1 MREEKRPKNNY
12 RNKNTRRKS
21 SCEWRWN
28 LKITCVIHFV
38 DNIFGSWNFCLFSPC
53 YCLFQKRK
61 MFLDQVEKQKKELGK
76 CRVCFVSLWYKWKVG
91 NHILVSVV
99 DLHDKIMILQQ
110 SPMLQE
116 NCYCFQCLLDLLF
129 FVSVNVHIDSLLTKV
144 KLVFQTIKCINVRLM
159 WICWM
164 P

>member
-1 MREEKRPKNNY
+1 MVFMLVIIGFHWPIKTMPRGIDTVPKSARPSVPPSYCLPPHPTLHPQVLKEDSVFLLKPVCIILSKSLGNTSLVFERERMREEKRPKNNY

-76 CRVCFVSLWYKWKVG
+76 CRVCFVSL
-91 NHILVSVV
+91 
-99 DLHDKIMILQQ
+99 
-110 SPMLQE
+110 
-116 NCYCFQCLLDLLF
+116 
-129 FVSVNVHIDSLLTKV
+129 
-144 KLVFQTIKCINVRLM
+144 
-159 WICWM
+159 
-164 P
+164 